1 MKAVGRWLLRSYYG
15 LFCLLSLLSLL
26 FFLERDSLLS
36 LLFVY
41 EGVAGALLAA
51 SGVAGACAVVIGAAL
66 SASDKARSIMS
77 GGALIALGGVLGSTG
92 FSPFLCIG
100 GCSGVG
106 SVGLVV
112 ASSILIGGIVILSGL
127 GYVVAGFRRWN
138 RARRAQA

>member
-26 FFLERDSLLS
+26 F
-36 LLFVY
+36 VH

-66 SASDKARSIMS
+66 SAFDKARSIMS

-92 FSPFLCIG
+92 SAPSCALEG
-100 GCSGVG
+100 AR
-106 SVGLVV
+106 
-112 ASSILIGGIVILSGL
+112 ASAV
-127 GYVVAGFRRWN
+127 
-138 RARRAQA
+138 